1 MIITTF
7 NQSSEQA
14 LKNCPAL
21 LTMKRFLILSVD
33 DGVHLYLGILI
44 PTLDLNA
51 RFLGFETR
59 AGHDEKKLHF
69 LCSLPQE
76 AVLTDHRW
84 KLQRPLGRSATS
96 QAGTR
101 LLSICLLLPIQS

>member
-21 LTMKRFLILSVD
+21 LTIKRFLILSFD

-69 LCSLPQE
+69 FLFTASGSSFNGPHVE
-76 AVLTDHRW
+76 IT
-84 KLQRPLGRSATS
+84 KAT
-96 QAGTR
+96 R
-101 LLSICLLLPIQS
+101 

>member
-1 MIITTF
+1 M
-7 NQSSEQA
+7 
-14 LKNCPAL
+14 
-21 LTMKRFLILSVD
+21 
-33 DGVHLYLGILI
+33 H

-51 RFLGFETR
+51 RFLGFDSR

-76 AVLTDHRW
+76 AVLTDHMW

-96 QAGTR
+96 QAGTQ
-101 LLSICLLLPIQS
+101 LLSICLLLPFQS

>member
-7 NQSSEQA
+7 NQSSEQV

-21 LTMKRFLILSVD
+21 LTILSFD
-33 DGVHLYLGILI
+33 GGVHLYLGILI

-69 LCSLPQE
+69 LCSLPLE

-101 LLSICLLLPIQS
+101 LLCICLLLPIQI